1 MSDFELKNFL
11 KDTAWDYDKK
21 TLEAMMEKE
30 LEKEPEDINMAFID
44 ACISCL
50 SGVDERESAG
60 VERKP
65 AQDTTSSAGEI
76 PEPSE
81 DSTGAAG
88 NRLKPVIEKEKSR
101 KKPVHILLRRASIAA
116 LLAITVSVSGLSIYA
131 HANHTNLH
139 DLFVSFFHDH
149 ASIDYSE
156 KYSSTENYPDQP
168 AAETGLYQRLSS
180 DGFSHPLLPAPL
192 YYMEYSNYQSSDDFV
207 SQYVSFICEETIH
220 ISIERYSD
228 PKYIG
233 TTDVVGNFT
242 ASKKILVDGVDIYL
256 FERDGGSDSVSTTL
270 TYMTGL
276 TQYDIN
282 LQYCSIDKAE
292 AFVSELR

>member
-1 MSDFELKNFL
+1 ML
-11 KDTAWDYDKK
+11 
-21 TLEAMMEKE
+21 
-30 LEKEPEDINMAFID
+30 P
-44 ACISCL
+44 
-50 SGVDERESAG
+50 SG
-60 VERKP
+60 
-65 AQDTTSSAGEI
+65 
-76 PEPSE
+76 
-81 DSTGAAG
+81 
-88 NRLKPVIEKEKSR
+88 SR
-101 KKPVHILLRRASIAA
+101 
-116 LLAITVSVSGLSIYA
+116 LSINRVNGFRSKF
-131 HANHTNLH
+131 HLSSVLHHNHPFIILVT
-139 DLFVSFFHDH
+139 FSPVSFFHDH

-156 KYSSTENYPDQP
+156 KYSSTETYPDQP
-168 AAETGLYQRLSS
+168 AAETELYQRLLS